1 MATADLSQSYHSLA
15 RRVTSIEAERQHMAT
30 KADVADLRA
39 LIEKQSRQFLMWLVG
54 TGIVVAG
61 IILSAIAAII
71 VPLLQQII
79 EKLS

>member
-1 MATADLSQSYHSLA
+1 MATADLSQSYHSLD

-39 LIEKQSRQFLMWLVG
+39 LIERQSRQFLMWLVG

-61 IILSAIAAII
+61 VILSAIAAII

-79 EKLS
+79 DKLP